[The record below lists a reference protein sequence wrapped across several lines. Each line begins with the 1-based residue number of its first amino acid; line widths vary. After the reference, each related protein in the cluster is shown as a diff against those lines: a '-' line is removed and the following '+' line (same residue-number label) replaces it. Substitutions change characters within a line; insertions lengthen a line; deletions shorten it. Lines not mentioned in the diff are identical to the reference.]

1 MKISALFVGLLL
13 MIQERVVF
21 AEDTTFIEPVAV
33 NQYANDIVV
42 NPQIQI
48 ETDKYFAEFDTLS
61 EVKQVDNLRV
71 LVNNYAVPELIN
83 VIEDFNKIMKVVKE
97 DFKEIPIGEVGKKLG
112 PYDFRGGVKKVWNN
126 LKDLVEPVLG
136 ELGVHDKL
144 MPYLE
149 EKLEDDKKITKEEAQ
164 IFLQSIR
171 SLSSAIKN
179 TMEKM
184 TFDNAYV
191 IKVAIKESEEKSIK
205 LSDELKTAKEK
216 LKTLQESKTADEA
229 TINKQKKKIEDLEAD
244 KITSENKYTDIFSLY
259 STLQTEHNKKLEEIK
274 TLKSKA
280 GTDEKNKLEQE
291 KEALTTQHQKD
302 LETIADY
309 VKKLQ
314 IAEEGK
320 KKAEAEKEKAEY
332 EKSVLEKRLIDEKA
346 KVGTGSQISKNDKT
360 KIDTLVTALESE
372 KAEKDKVISKL
383 NEAISKFDKVFKENI
398 DLKGVISKKD
408 TELEKKNTEL
418 EECQEINK
426 NCQIVADAF
435 DAFSTIGPG
444 VATVLVVAF
453 LSVCAMW
460 GCFRGGKQAQA
471 ILLKGQEREIRASR
485 LATRHYAELGATGDY
500 LTKEQITQE
509 FPGKYVV
516 TEDAYKS
523 ATELAGEVAWNTGLP
538 DYLAPKKYQYAL
550 DKRVKE
556 VEKAEKKA
564 NKK

>member
-61 EVKQVDNLRV
+61 EVKQVDNLTV

-83 VIEDFNKIMKVVKE
+83 VIEDFNKKGKIVRE

-112 PYDFRGGVKKVWNN
+112 PYDFRGDTEKVWNN
-126 LKDLVEPVLG
+126 LKDLVKPVLG

-144 MPYLE
+144 MPYLK
-149 EKLEDDKKITKEEAQ
+149 EKLENKSKITKEEAQ

-205 LSDELKTAKEK
+205 LSDELKTAEKK
-216 LKTLQESKTADEA
+216 LKTLEESKTADE
-229 TINKQKKKIEDLEAD
+229 TTKNKMKEKIRDLEAD
-244 KITSENKYTDIFSLY
+244 KITSETKYTNIFSQY
-259 STLQTEHNKKLEEIK
+259 FTLQTEHNKKLEEIK

-320 KKAEAEKEKAEY
+320 KKAEY
-332 EKSVLEKRLIDEKA
+332 EKSVLEKRLETANQELVDEKA
-346 KVGTGSQISKNDKT
+346 KVGTGSQTSKNDKA
-360 KIDTLVTALESE
+360 KIDTLENTVATLTSE
-372 KAEKDKVISKL
+372 RDAKVNVISGFKAEIDKIV
-383 NEAISKFDKVFKENI
+383 KENK
-398 DLKGVISKKD
+398 DLKDVISKKD

-426 NCQIVADAF
+426 NCQIVANAF
-435 DAFSTIGPG
+435 DAFITIGPGVG

-453 LSVCAMW
+453 LRVCAMW
-460 GCFRGGKQAQA
+460 GCFRGNQQAKN
-471 ILLKGQEREIRASR
+471 IISKKELKKLDIEEEKYNMKLESHLVIGDINKRTLR
-485 LATRHYAELGATGDY
+485 TR
-500 LTKEQITQE
+500 
-509 FPGKYVV
+509 
-516 TEDAYKS
+516 
-523 ATELAGEVAWNTGLP
+523 
-538 DYLAPKKYQYAL
+538 
-550 DKRVKE
+550 
-556 VEKAEKKA
+556 
-564 NKK
+564 